1 MAFDQKVSDDEFAKA
16 FDDDDDRGVSLGKES
31 LLGGLGSHCHVSFVR
46 REGGARRGAP
56 ESRRRLTS
64 EARALLAMVARQQL
78 STIDRRPTL
87 FFNTAQAGKK
97 LPAPCTYSPAHCLF
111 PGRGKE
117 SLRASGRRKFE

>member
-1 MAFDQKVSDDEFAKA
+1 MTIHLPLGILYLRAFSRQGVAFDQKVSDRVGFAKA

-64 EARALLAMVARQQL
+64 EARALLAMVVT
-78 STIDRRPTL
+78 S
-87 FFNTAQAGKK
+87 
-97 LPAPCTYSPAHCLF
+97 
-111 PGRGKE
+111 
-117 SLRASGRRKFE
+117 